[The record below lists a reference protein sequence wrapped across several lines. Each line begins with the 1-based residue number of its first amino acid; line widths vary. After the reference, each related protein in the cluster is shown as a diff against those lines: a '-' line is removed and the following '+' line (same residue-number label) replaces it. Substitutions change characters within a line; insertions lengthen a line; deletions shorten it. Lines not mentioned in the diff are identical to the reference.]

1 MTNKLFKSF
10 FAVVAMLGVA
20 LGFTSCEIE
29 GDEIAADPKVE
40 VSATSLNFANG
51 EGEQTVNVTSN
62 SNWKVE
68 VANAD
73 WLTVTP
79 TSGNGDKTLT
89 VAVAEN
95 TTGALREA
103 TIKVIALHATYGA
116 WDTKSIKVSQSATDA
131 PTVTE
136 ELLYGDNFDGKEA
149 TKTYG
154 SGSSWPYI
162 DQFPEFDNAEGP
174 ASENVTYTGSGVSV
188 RANSTSNSNYSDYAG
203 SGLNNI
209 FFGANAY
216 FQINNIALDTTTA
229 SYKLTFG
236 SEKYLMEGDSTFN
249 NEELKVLLSMDG
261 YSWTEIEYTYA
272 GTEPAR
278 WNVATADF
286 TLTTVPSNLY
296 IKFVATV
303 ASAYRI
309 DDVKL
314 FTGNG
319 GQEVTLTE
327 GEAPEP
333 AEEGTVAAAIQAT
346 DGSTIKV
353 DEATVIAI
361 YNRGFLMED
370 ASGKILVYTNE
381 KATVAI
387 GTKVS
392 VEGTVTT
399 YGGFKQFAAL
409 KGADGNYG
417 AAPTVTTISEGTF
430 TQPTPKTMD
439 GAAMDAY
446 LLSPKIEYVE
456 YTGVLSISGTY
467 YNVTIEG
474 AQTAIGSISY
484 PIEGT
489 VNAANGQ
496 TIVVRGYTIGISS
509 SKYVNT
515 MLVECTAEG
524 EAPEIEVKKVT
535 IAEFLTAEEDNTW
548 YELTGVIGEVKNNNY
563 GNFFMS
569 DATDKVYVYGLYD
582 ESGNKVFTSLGLK
595 TGDTITLRGRR
606 SSYNDEPQVGSA
618 VYISHVAGE
627 GGETPVV
634 PAEGAYASDAAF
646 VCTADDSTNAAYS
659 LGSTAINGSAATG
672 FKLGKTKQ
680 AGKFTS
686 AAVGVTGDKYLN
698 LYAVAWK
705 GGDAKLYFRVDGG
718 ATQSLTL
725 VANDGATGNI
735 PYTALTLAETDHYSV
750 KLTGLTATST
760 IEFSTDANFALTTS
774 DSAMSSARA
783 IVCGVK
789 LTDEPLSSEDSGSDE
804 PEQPAE
810 VKKVS
815 VLEFLN
821 AAEDDTVY
829 ELTGEITSVTNET
842 YGNFYLKDST
852 GEVLIYG
859 LCSPTGETKYWAAS
873 GTKVGDTITV
883 QTVRTSYNGTPQGKN
898 AIFVSLVAGSG
909 DVTPEQPAEVKKVS
923 VLEFLNAAEGDT
935 IYELTGVIENV
946 ANTYYGNFDLVDA
959 TGRVYVYGIYDENG
973 EKVFTSLGLKAGDTL
988 TIRGVRTS
996 YNDEPQMGNGVYVS
1010 HVAGAEVE
1018 QPENEA
1024 TLSFADVANRTSY
1037 TTEQQVWEQNG
1048 ITLTNNKGESTSN
1061 VGDYSAPARFYKSSN
1076 LKVETE
1082 KAMTKI
1088 VFACNNAT
1096 YATAL
1101 QGSITSGAVTVD
1113 GSIVTV
1119 TLADSAT
1126 SYSIASLGAQVR
1138 MNSLTVTFAE

>member
-20 LGFTSCEIE
+20 LGFTSCETE
-29 GDEIAADPKVE
+29 GDEVAADPKVE

-162 DQFPEFDNAEGP
+162 DQFPEFANAEGP

-203 SGLNNI
+203 SGMNNI

-296 IKFVATV
+296 IKFVAAV

-333 AEEGTVAAAIQAT
+333 AEEGTVAAAIQAA

-399 YGGFKQFAAL
+399 YGGFKQFAAI

-417 AAPTVTTISEGTF
+417 AAPTVTTIAEGTF

-489 VNAANGQ
+489 VNAADGQ

-524 EAPEIEVKKVT
+524 EAPNPTPDPTPDPNPGDGTSITFSYADVVAQNSDLTTNGYGSQNVTDESTWITWTANDVTFKGAKVCN
-535 IAEFLTAEEDNTW
+535 ANGDNTG
-548 YELTGVIGEVKNNNY
+548 YMQMQ
-563 GNFFMS
+563 GN
-569 DATDKVYVYGLYD
+569 
-582 ESGNKVFTSLGLK
+582 
-595 TGDTITLRGRR
+595 
-606 SSYNDEPQVGSA
+606 
-618 VYISHVAGE
+618 
-627 GGETPVV
+627 
-634 PAEGAYASDAAF
+634 ASDAAKMGF
-646 VCTADDSTNAAYS
+646 IVNT
-659 LGSTAINGSAATG
+659 TAIPAKINKIVVKTFNLKYVPNFNLYLGTSANPTENEMQAGAHSDAGVATG
-672 FKLGKTKQ
+672 
-680 AGKFTS
+680 AGKLYTTTFN
-686 AAVGVTGDKYLN
+686 VTGDYTYFKMYN
-698 LYAVAWK
+698 NTTGACYFDSITIYYGESTGDE
-705 GGDAKLYFRVDGG
+705 GG
-718 ATQSLTL
+718 
-725 VANDGATGNI
+725 
-735 PYTALTLAETDHYSV
+735 
-750 KLTGLTATST
+750 
-760 IEFSTDANFALTTS
+760 
-774 DSAMSSARA
+774 
-783 IVCGVK
+783 
-789 LTDEPLSSEDSGSDE
+789 SEQPE
-804 PEQPAE
+804 QPEQPAE

-821 AAEDDTVY
+821 AAEDDTIY
-829 ELTGEITSVTNET
+829 ELTGTIKNVVADKTY
-842 YGNFYLKDST
+842 YGNFDIVDETGSVYIDGLVDDDNKFGIFETLGLK
-852 GEVLIYG
+852 E
-859 LCSPTGETKYWAAS
+859 
-873 GTKVGDTITV
+873 GDTITL
-883 QTVRTSYNGTPQGKN
+883 QTVRTSYNGSAQGKN
-898 AIFVSLVAGSG
+898 ARYISHTAGSG
-909 DVTPEQPAEVKKVS
+909 ETPEPTPTPDPNPGDGPSITFSYADVVAQNSDLTTNGYGSQNVTDESTWINWTANDVTFKGAKVCNANGDNTGYMQIQGNASDTAKMGFIVNTTAIPGKITKVVVKTFNLKYEPNFNLYLGTSANPTENEMQAGAHSDAGVS
-923 VLEFLNAAEGDT
+923 TGAGNLYTTTFDITGDYTFFKMYNNTTGACYFDSMT
-935 IYELTGVIENV
+935 IYYE
-946 ANTYYGNFDLVDA
+946 
-959 TGRVYVYGIYDENG
+959 
-973 EKVFTSLGLKAGDTL
+973 
-988 TIRGVRTS
+988 
-996 YNDEPQMGNGVYVS
+996 
-1010 HVAGAEVE
+1010 
-1018 QPENEA
+1018 
-1024 TLSFADVANRTSY
+1024 
-1037 TTEQQVWEQNG
+1037 
-1048 ITLTNNKGESTSN
+1048 
-1061 VGDYSAPARFYKSSN
+1061 
-1076 LKVETE
+1076 
-1082 KAMTKI
+1082 
-1088 VFACNNAT
+1088 
-1096 YATAL
+1096 
-1101 QGSITSGAVTVD
+1101 
-1113 GSIVTV
+1113 
-1119 TLADSAT
+1119 
-1126 SYSIASLGAQVR
+1126 
-1138 MNSLTVTFAE
+1138 